1 MKRLTSKQR
10 GPWCD
15 HCEERAVWRSYA
27 FTGHACDTHKYK
39 LELKEKREGIA
50 EDVQTDAEFQLGV

>member
-15 HCEERAVWRSYA
+15 YCEGRAVWRSYA
-27 FTGHACDTHKYK
+27 FTGHSCEIHKAS
-39 LELKEKREGIA
+39 LEFKEKKENIA
-50 EDVQTDAEFQLGV
+50 DDVQTDAEFQLGV